1 MMNSDFALA
10 VHSLVL
16 LVHSPNKME
25 TSKTIATSL
34 DLHPVRVRNILGVLK
49 KEDYIGSKGG
59 PKGGFFLNSSPED
72 IYLDDIYR
80 LTSQDT
86 LKPKCHNCDEACDVG
101 SNIEEVLDGIFFK
114 AEEKLEEFL
123 YQYTIQDVFNQLRK
137 EYR

>member
-72 IYLDDIYR
+72 IYLD
-80 LTSQDT
+80 
-86 LKPKCHNCDEACDVG
+86 
-101 SNIEEVLDGIFFK
+101 GIFFK